1 MDDECRN
8 DIIEIKTKVGEIYN
22 KLFVGNSQ
30 PPMTVQLDRLNRF
43 KGLAYWFFGAIF
55 LAGLS
60 LVVRLIYGLVA
71 I

>member
-1 MDDECRN
+1 MDEECRN
-8 DIIEIKTKVGEIYN
+8 DIAEIKIKVGEIYN

-43 KGLAYWFFGAIF
+43 KGFAYWVFGAIF

-60 LVVRLIYGLVA
+60 LAVKLIYGLVTK
-71 I
+71 